1 MEAPFRKSQG
11 CSGSL
16 LCQRPP
22 LYREG
27 QAPPLR
33 LARPPLPPFF
43 VSADSKGLNIS
54 CKWFRMN
61 TCGDFVEVFILKG
74 LWGQK
79 NR

>member
-16 LCQRPP
+16 P
-22 LYREG
+22 
-27 QAPPLR
+27 APPSVPGG
-33 LARPPLPPFF
+33 ASPSPTAGTTTPLPPFF